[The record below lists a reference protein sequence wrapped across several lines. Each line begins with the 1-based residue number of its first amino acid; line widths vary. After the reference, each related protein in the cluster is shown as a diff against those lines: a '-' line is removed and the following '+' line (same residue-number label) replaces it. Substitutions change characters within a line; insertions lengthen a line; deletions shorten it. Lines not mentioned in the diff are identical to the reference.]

1 MQTIQVK
8 TVTKKQGLGKIK
20 VSPVKSQKKSLG
32 ELIMQN
38 IPDGKYKGLSAL
50 LEPHEIPAEK

>member
-1 MQTIQVK
+1 MHTLQVK
-8 TVTKKQGLGKIK
+8 PIAKKRGLGKIK
-20 VSPVKSQKKSLG
+20 TSPVKPTKKSLG
-32 ELIMQN
+32 ELIIQN